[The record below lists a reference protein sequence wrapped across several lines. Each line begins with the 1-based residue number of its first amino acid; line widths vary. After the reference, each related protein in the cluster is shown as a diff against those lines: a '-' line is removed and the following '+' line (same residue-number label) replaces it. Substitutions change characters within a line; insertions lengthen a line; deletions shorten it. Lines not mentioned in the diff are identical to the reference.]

1 MQGIHRRYHMSR
13 SYNTGSLSQC
23 VYCSKPTLDA
33 ALPGEKE
40 FIAVTSAVSKYT
52 LPQLTSEG
60 LLPSL
65 G

>member
-1 MQGIHRRYHMSR
+1 MSR

-23 VYCSKPTLDA
+23 IYCSKPTLDA